1 MSEFKI
7 RQYEMS
13 QFKRKAIE
21 AIFKHEGGYVND
33 PRDSGGETNW
43 GITKRVAHQS
53 GYDGAMK
60 DMPKEKAFRIYAR
73 RYWDALA
80 LDLVEQ
86 LSPTI
91 AAELL
96 DTGVNQGVGRAA
108 EILQRAL
115 NALNN
120 VGKLYGDIKID
131 GDIGPATLAA
141 LTAYLDKRGADGEIV
156 LHRGLNV
163 LQGAFYFDLTER
175 RQKDEKYLYG
185 WLRNRVA

>member
-1 MSEFKI
+1 MGQLKNTVINEIIK
-7 RQYEMS
+7 
-13 QFKRKAIE
+13 K
-21 AIFKHEGGYVND
+21 EGGYVND
-33 PRDSGGETNW
+33 PKDSGGETNW
-43 GITKRVAHQS
+43 GITKRVARRN
-53 GYDGAMK
+53 GYYGAMR
-60 DMPKEKAFRIYAR
+60 DLPKQMAFAIYAKC
-73 RYWDALA
+73 YWHPLC
-80 LDLVEQ
+80 LDQIEK

-91 AAELL
+91 AEELA

-108 EILQRAL
+108 ETLQRAL
-115 NALNN
+115 NAFNN
-120 VGKLYGDIKID
+120 LGKLYGDIKID

-185 WLRNRVA
+185 WFRNRVA